1 MGEGPVRLLL
11 VEDDPMI
18 GESIEDGL
26 HGESYAVDWVRD
38 GQAAELA
45 LTTIPYDLLLLD
57 LGLPRKQG
65 MDVLRALRTRGDDL
79 PVLIITARDSTPSR
93 VEGLDGG
100 ADDYLVKPFDL
111 DELLAR
117 IRALLR
123 RRVARTR
130 SVVVHGALTLD
141 LASHEA
147 TFEGE
152 PVKLSA
158 REFAVLRVLL
168 DNPGNV
174 VSKSQLEDKL
184 YGWNAE
190 VESNTVD
197 VYVHRLRKK
206 FGTDFIKNV
215 RGVGYKV
222 TPAP

>member
-1 MGEGPVRLLL
+1 MRLLL

-45 LTTIPYDLLLLD
+45 LTTISYDLLLLD

-65 MDVLRALRTRGDDL
+65 MDVLRSLRARGQDL
-79 PVLIITARDSTPSR
+79 PVLIITARDGTPAR

-130 SVVVHGALTLD
+130 SVVVHGGLTLD

-147 TFEGE
+147 QFDGE

-168 DNPGNV
+168 DNPGSV

-206 FGTDFIKNV
+206 FGADFIRNV

-222 TPAP
+222 SAL